1 MKPII
6 GITVECKHDP
16 EDART
21 RGKIE
26 LNWNYGQAIAD
37 AGGVPVILPPMAD
50 MGAIVDLIDGWLIP
64 GGLDIDAK
72 NFGEENHP
80 SCELQD
86 PSRFASE
93 KALMEVAPQEMPIL
107 GICYGCQFLNVI
119 RGGNLLQHIPDV
131 DGTAVHTGGPHQTY
145 EVRDGSKLNRVVGQ
159 AVVDGK
165 SYHHQAIKQPGRNL
179 VVVATSNDGII
190 EAVEASDRPWL
201 IGVQWHP
208 ERTLES
214 PESVR
219 IFAEFIA
226 AARHYAER
234 RKCFR

>member
-16 EDART
+16 ADART

-26 LNWNYGQAIAD
+26 LNWNYGQAISD

-50 MGAIVDLIDGWLIP
+50 MGAVVDLIDGWLIP

-80 SCELQD
+80 ACELQD

-93 KALMEVAPQEMPIL
+93 KALMEATPPEMPIL

-119 RGGNLLQHIPDV
+119 RGGTLLQHLPDV
-131 DGTAVHTGGPHQTY
+131 AGAAVHTDGPLQTY
-145 EVRDGSKLNRVVGQ
+145 QIKDGSKLNKLAGR
-159 AVVDGK
+159 AAVDGK

-179 VVVATSNDGII
+179 EIVATSNDGII

-214 PESVR
+214 PESTR

-226 AARHYAER
+226 AARAYSER
-234 RKCFR
+234 KRTTR